1 MCSWTL
7 NNNNIVYGAVELIVI
22 VDRNRN
28 DDEIDSDDQSGF

>member
-7 NNNNIVYGAVELIVI
+7 NNNNIVYEEVELIVI